1 MVTLITLSPLGL
13 AAAFGAGFLSFVSPC
28 VWPLIPGYL
37 SFVSGVAHDDL
48 GSNARRVTAATGAFV
63 AGFALVFSL
72 YGAGIGLLG
81 SALSRYREALEL
93 VGGLLVVL
101 FGLMLLGAA
110 GSLFGRSFGVRVR
123 DRPVTL
129 GGAFAVG
136 VAFAIGWTPCIG
148 ATLGAIL
155 TLAADTGGAREGAA
169 LLFAYSLGLG
179 LPFLAAGLSLSSTLG
194 ALAVFRRHRAAV
206 NRVAGGTLVVV
217 GVLLATGRLT
227 EITQQLARFG
237 TPV

>member
-1 MVTLITLSPLGL
+1 MVTFIALTPLGL

-48 GSNARRVTAATGAFV
+48 GANARRVTAATGAFV

-81 SALSRYREALEL
+81 ASLARYRAALEL
-93 VGGLLVVL
+93 VGGALVVV
-101 FGLMLLGAA
+101 FGLMLLGVA
-110 GSLFGRSFGVRVR
+110 GSLLGRSFGPRLR
-123 DRPVTL
+123 DRPVSV

-136 VAFAIGWTPCIG
+136 LAFAIGWTPCIG

-155 TLAADTGGAREGAA
+155 TLAAGTGGATEGAA

-179 LPFLAAGLSLSSTLG
+179 VPFLAAGLSLSSTLA
-194 ALAVFRRHRAAV
+194 ALAVFRRHRVAV
-206 NRVAGGTLVVV
+206 NRVAGGTLVAV
-217 GVLLATGRLT
+217 GLLLATGRMT

-237 TPV
+237 TPA